1 MINIILFDVGPIN
14 IPKDDSIHFKVF
26 KLSENKK
33 TESYK
38 RELKIKLTLLFYDFI
53 YMGIFEV

>member
-1 MINIILFDVGPIN
+1 MINIILFDVGLIN

-38 RELKIKLTLLFYDFI
+38 RELKI
-53 YMGIFEV
+53 